1 MIIVEIADKF
11 IEALDAVEEF
21 MLTQDMV
28 SAPFRANKLESEIDN
43 LIGLLE
49 KHPKI
54 GRPADFLSLTSSAAK
69 IWLEQV
75 QQQAAGVGLTEF
87 REYVLPS
94 YVVLYVCSDSHVI
107 MLSIRHE
114 REAGYAPSGD

>member
-1 MIIVEIADKF
+1 MTIVEIADKF
-11 IEALDAVEEF
+11 KEALDGIEEF
-21 MLTQDMV
+21 MLSQDAT
-28 SAPFRANKLESEIDN
+28 SAPLRANKLESEIDD

-49 KHPKI
+49 RHPKI

-114 REAGYAPSGD
+114 REAGYGPDGA